1 MSEGET
7 VTRTIQGLTAPAIS
21 SAPAVLPERVGRY
34 RVEKFL
40 GKGGFG
46 LVYLARDE
54 QLTRSVAVKV
64 PHPERVARPEDVDAY
79 LAEARTV
86 ANLEHPH
93 IVPVY
98 DVGSTAEHP
107 FFVVSRFIEGTD
119 LAKKLR
125 ESPLSLDQA
134 VKIVATV
141 ADALHYAHGNGI
153 VHRDVKPGNILIDL
167 GGQPY
172 LVDFGLALREEDIGK
187 GPKFAGTRLT

>member
-7 VTRTIQGLTAPAIS
+7 VTRTIQGLTAPDAAD
-21 SAPAVLPERVGRY
+21 APAVLPERIGRY

-54 QLTRSVAVKV
+54 QLSRPVAVKV
-64 PHPERVARPEDVDAY
+64 PHPDRVARPEDAEPY

-98 DVGSTAEHP
+98 DVGRTADFP
-107 FFVVSRFIEGTD
+107 FFIVSKYIDGTD
-119 LAKKLR
+119 LATKLKDAR
-125 ESPLSLDQA
+125 LSSRQA
-134 VKIVATV
+134 AELVASV
-141 ADALHYAHGNGI
+141 AEALH
-153 VHRDVKPGNILIDL
+153 
-167 GGQPY
+167 
-172 LVDFGLALREEDIGK
+172 
-187 GPKFAGTRLT
+187 

>member
-54 QLTRSVAVKV
+54 QLSRPVAVKV
-64 PHPERVARPEDVDAY
+64 PHPERVARPEDAEPY

-98 DVGSTAEHP
+98 DVGGTAEHP
-107 FFVVSRFIEGTD
+107 FFVVSKYIEGTD
-119 LAKKLR
+119 LARKIK
-125 ESPLSLDQA
+125 ESRLALGQA
-134 VKIVATV
+134 VQLVATV
-141 ADALHYAHGNGI
+141 ADALHYAHG
-153 VHRDVKPGNILIDL
+153 
-167 GGQPY
+167 
-172 LVDFGLALREEDIGK
+172 K
-187 GPKFAGTRLT
+187 GSCIET